1 MTLSQTTHS
10 VPGTPRVYIDNL
22 LYGRSMGIPYELP
35 TLNAKINSSTN
46 DIDIS
51 DLTGV
56 DSRLLWDLDPVRP
69 STINFSLVSEY
80 ENSITQIYSKIRFQ
94 NSGDEFQKLISSSNY
109 AAVLGHNLN
118 TASQVNLQVRPSGRE
133 SEGQTEDY
141 FTAYTSIVGTFG
153 EDVSSDGFIIAKTT
167 ADHDAYDQFT
177 MRIELGESESTFNLD
192 TILSI
197 GSFSI
202 GTYLDFPNSPDLSVK
217 QSISYDGISTARTLA
232 GKDLTNI
239 RHTGSPNWG
248 NLPPFTNSQADS
260 YEYKGTQFTGRK
272 SWEMKFSYVDKTDMF
287 NAVMSGNSAGTSW
300 RLLNI
305 DGINLSV
312 GMKKEESIVGTY
324 LTRTLGGSLK
334 HIFQPDN
341 TKNEFYLV
349 KLDQNSTSITQVAHG
364 VFDISLKFTQVW

>member
-22 LYGRSMGIPYELP
+22 LYGRSMGIPYDLP
-35 TLNAKINSSTN
+35 TLNFKLTSGNA
-46 DIDIS
+46 DIQVD
-51 DLTGV
+51 DLLGV
-56 DSRLLWDLDPVRP
+56 DTRLLWDLDPLRT
-69 STINFSLVSEY
+69 STIDLSSQNNAPTE
-80 ENSITQIYSKIRFQ
+80 IYSKIIFED
-94 NSGDEFQKLISSSNY
+94 SGDEFKKLVSSSNY

-118 TASQVNLQVRPSGRE
+118 TASPDALKVRAWGNSPAQ
-133 SEGQTEDY
+133 EGEM
-141 FTAYTSIVGTFG
+141 FSSSSIVGNLN
-153 EDVSSDGFIIAKTT
+153 EDVTSDGFIIAGISPN
-167 ADHDAYDQFT
+167 YDTYQQFA
-177 MRIELGESESTFNLD
+177 MRIMPSDDGVFAYND

-248 NLPPFTNSQADS
+248 NLPPFTNSEADV
-260 YEYKGTQFTGRK
+260 YDFKGTQFTGRK

-287 NAVMSGNSAGTSW
+287 NAVMSGNSAGTNW
-300 RLLNI
+300 RLLPI
-305 DGINLSV
+305 DGINYGAGL
-312 GMKKEESIVGTY
+312 KEEESIVGTY

>member
-1 MTLSQTTHS
+1 MTLSKTTHS

-22 LYGRSMGIPYELP
+22 LYGRSMGIPYDLP
-35 TLNAKINSSTN
+35 TLNFKLGGDLS
-46 DIDIS
+46 DIQVD
-51 DLTGV
+51 DLLGV
-56 DSRLLWDLDPVRP
+56 DSRLLWDLDPLRT
-69 STINFSLVSEY
+69 STIDLTSQN
-80 ENSITQIYSKIRFQ
+80 NAPTQIYSKIRFED
-94 NSGDEFQKLISSSNY
+94 SGDEFKKLVSSSNY

-118 TASQVNLQVRPSGRE
+118 TASADILKVRAWGNNDVEQGDMFS
-133 SEGQTEDY
+133 SS
-141 FTAYTSIVGTFG
+141 SIVGNFSQ
-153 EDVSSDGFIIAKTT
+153 DVTSDGFIIA
-167 ADHDAYDQFT
+167 AISPQFESYDNFA
-177 MRIELGESESTFNLD
+177 MRIQPSDNGYFNYND

-217 QSISYDGISTARTLA
+217 QSVSYDGISTARTLA

-272 SWEMKFSYVDKTDMF
+272 SWEMKFSYIDKTDMF

-349 KLDQNSTSITQVAHG
+349 KLDQNSTSITQVAYG